1 MILRLV
7 FLIDWLFVL
16 GFINRDDTPVG
27 IYLCATVL
35 GVLYLLEV
43 LT

>member
-1 MILRLV
+1 MILRLL

-27 IYLCATVL
+27 IYLCTFGL
-35 GVLYLLEV
+35 GLFYLSEMLM
-43 LT
+43 